1 MTETLLI
8 SSSQN
13 QWIKKAQQLK
23 QKKYRQS
30 EGLFLLEGI
39 RLLEEF
45 CLSDWDG
52 LYGFYVKPLSERGEL
67 LLQSLQRKGL
77 TLYETTPDLLKK
89 VSETENP
96 QGFVVVAKQQLH
108 SLTDSL
114 EQASLLVLLDGLQD
128 PGNVGTLIR
137 TCDAAGVG
145 GVILHQSADLYNSK
159 TIRACMGSL
168 FHIPILEVQESSV
181 ILGWLKQKE
190 FTLYA
195 TSLGDDSVPYDQAD
209 YSQRCALILGSEG
222 HGVSQ
227 ALLDEAQTS
236 LHIPLYGQAE
246 SLNVAVAGGILMY
259 EALRQRRLTCQRA

>member
-45 CLSDWDG
+45 CLSDWEG
-52 LYGFYVKPLSERGEL
+52 LYGLYVKPLSERGEL
-67 LLQSLQRKGL
+67 LLQSLKNKGL
-77 TLYETTPDLLKK
+77 TLYETTLDLLKK
-89 VSETENP
+89 VSDTENP
-96 QGFVVVAKQQLH
+96 QGFVVVARQQTQK
-108 SLTDSL
+108 LTPDL
-114 EQASLLVLLDGLQD
+114 AQASLLILLDGLQD

-137 TCDAAGVG
+137 TADAAGIG
-145 GVILHQSADLYNSK
+145 GVILHRSADLYNSK

-168 FHIPILEVQESSV
+168 FHIPILEIQETSEMV
-181 ILGWLKQKE
+181 EWLKEQE

-195 TSLGDDSVPYDQAD
+195 TSLGKSSLPYDQAN
-209 YSQRCALILGSEG
+209 YSKRCALVLGSEG

-227 ALLDEAQTS
+227 ALLAEAQSS

-259 EALRQRRLTCQRA
+259 EAVRQRRLTCQRA